1 MEAVSLSS
9 VTDQIA
15 TYLRQAILEGRI
27 RPGQAVR
34 QIEISGLLGVSQSAV
49 REALRTLSAEGLVEI
64 EPRKGARVAPLA
76 ADALKEIYELRA
88 LLEPPLLAES
98 ARFHDES
105 HVPVVEGFLRQLNE
119 AVRGEDRGAYH
130 RLNHQFHFA
139 IFNAAGR
146 TWKGRIL
153 EILWSA
159 STPYHILYD
168 VTLDLPQMQDE
179 HAAMF
184 AAWRDRRADTLVAL
198 QDRHRNHT
206 GTYFQMVSEQAWSSG
221 DAAEDHDGRAA
232 ARQSISK
239 SSL

>member
-1 MEAVSLSS
+1 MEAVSLTS

-15 TYLRQAILEGRI
+15 SYLRHAILEGRI

-76 ADALKEIYELRA
+76 LDALKEIYELRA

-98 ARFHDES
+98 ALSHDS
-105 HVPVVEGFLRQLNE
+105 SQDAQVEALLAQLGD
-119 AVRGEDRGAYH
+119 AVRREDRGSYH
-130 RLNHQFHFA
+130 RLNHEFHFA

-159 STPYHILYD
+159 SSPYHILYD
-168 VTLDLPQMQDE
+168 ATLDLTKMQDE
-179 HAAMF
+179 HAEMYV
-184 AAWRDRRADTLVAL
+184 AWRNRRADDLVAL

-206 GTYFQMVSEQAWSSG
+206 GAYFQKVSEKAWSSAV
-221 DAAEDHDGRAA
+221 AAEGQDDLAA
-232 ARQSISK
+232 ADLAKTKHRR
-239 SSL
+239 

>member
-1 MEAVSLSS
+1 MEVVSLSS

-15 TYLRQAILEGRI
+15 TFLRHAIIEGRI

-34 QIEISGLLGVSQSAV
+34 QIEVSGLLGVSQSAV

-76 ADALKEIYELRA
+76 LGALKEIYELRA
-88 LLEPPLLAES
+88 LLEPPLLVES
-98 ARFHDES
+98 ARSHDAS
-105 HVPVVEGFLRQLNE
+105 HVPLVDVLLRQLND
-119 AVRGEDRGAYH
+119 AVHGEDRGAYH

-184 AAWRDRRADTLVAL
+184 DAWRNRRAAELVAL

-206 GTYFQMVSEQAWSSG
+206 GAYFQKVSEQAWSSG
-221 DAAEDHDGRAA
+221 VGTEGQDDAASEMPANAKLR
-232 ARQSISK
+232 R
-239 SSL
+239 